1 MRPLPLL
8 LALPCAGA
16 SAGAYPLSAQ
26 TRTFSIAHKPGLGI
40 KPGEELLLFN
50 YTPSAPGTHCVMQSW
65 FTGSL
70 PWPQFGDT
78 LIRFYIDGEPQP
90 SVSITIN
97 NLVGL
102 GDANA
107 STTHEHVPAPWGNA
121 HHGVVGVGGGVY
133 TATRVPF
140 GTALRITATMSP
152 GQTEG
157 KSLYAMHRG
166 LENMPVILEGSG
178 LQLPPAARL
187 RSYSA
192 RAVPLQPMEW
202 HTLLGTGRSAEAGA
216 GAAGGG
222 GGGAPDDEAGGGG
235 ALLMLL
241 QTVRSGNS
249 HCLEGTHIATID
261 GAETILSSGFEDYY
275 LSGQYFD
282 AGPFATPISG
292 SETLRRLPS
301 PSPPLDALR
310 DTSVG
315 LRQ

>member
-140 GTALRITATMSP
+140 GAALRITATMSP

-157 KSLYAMHRG
+157 KSLYAMFRG
-166 LENMPVILEGSG
+166 LESMPVILEGSG
-178 LQLPPAARL
+178 LQLPPTARL

-216 GAAGGG
+216 GAA
-222 GGGAPDDEAGGGG
+222 APDE
-235 ALLMLL
+235 
-241 QTVRSGNS
+241 V
-249 HCLEGTHIATID
+249 
-261 GAETILSSGFEDYY
+261 
-275 LSGQYFD
+275 
-282 AGPFATPISG
+282 PF
-292 SETLRRLPS
+292 
-301 PSPPLDALR
+301 
-310 DTSVG
+310 
-315 LRQ
+315 

>member
-1 MRPLPLL
+1 MGPLSLLL

-90 SVSITIN
+90 SVSITVN

-157 KSLYAMHRG
+157 KSLYAMFRG
-166 LENMPVILEGSG
+166 LEDMPVILEGSG
-178 LQLPPAARL
+178 LQLPPTARL

-216 GAAGGG
+216 GAAAGV

-261 GAETILSSGFEDYY
+261 GDETILSSGFEDYY

-282 AGPFATPISG
+282 AGPFATPVSG
-292 SETLRRLPS
+292 SETPNAAPLPWFRGGS
-301 PSPPLDALR
+301 
-310 DTSVG
+310 
-315 LRQ
+315 